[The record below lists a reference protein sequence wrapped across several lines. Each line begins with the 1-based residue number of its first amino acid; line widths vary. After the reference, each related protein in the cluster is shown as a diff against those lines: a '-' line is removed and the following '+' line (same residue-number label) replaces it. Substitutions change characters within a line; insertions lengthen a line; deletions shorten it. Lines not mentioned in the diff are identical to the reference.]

1 MNSAKAPPVL
11 SMLSAARDIFNSR
24 RIFRFIFLFTFLAGL
39 FILIESI
46 FFVVF
51 VFSNDVLVKAVSLDI
66 DITTILV
73 LGLPLLLITPFI
85 IFHSRTSVKMFESFV
100 SSFYPIFLRTE
111 VDLFISTSENISE
124 SVVSLIKTIDKDL
137 ERAKVNPP
145 LSKRAGALAHSFD
158 ITLKAKKKIA
168 AVVVM
173 KESNSHNETVIKEL
187 QSNAKELRRALRK
200 NFCMLIIVNTD
211 QSDLKD
217 TDLGNS
223 SKLRTIILKKTSNGF
238 RLDYLSQ

>member
-1 MNSAKAPPVL
+1 
-11 SMLSAARDIFNSR
+11 
-24 RIFRFIFLFTFLAGL
+24 
-39 FILIESI
+39 
-46 FFVVF
+46 
-51 VFSNDVLVKAVSLDI
+51 
-66 DITTILV
+66 
-73 LGLPLLLITPFI
+73 
-85 IFHSRTSVKMFESFV
+85 MFESFV

-145 LSKRAGALAHSFD
+145 FSKRAGALAQCFD

-173 KESNSHNETVIKEL
+173 KEGNSQNETVIKEL

-217 TDLGNS
+217 TDLENS